1 MGNSLFD
8 DMMSGAIVAKAL
20 FKGASKAI
28 SKTVEFAES
37 EKGQQLKAE
46 LRAKTSE
53 AVEFASDKAREM
65 GLEDKAKSILKYAK
79 EYAIEKITDTSS
91 EMPADVAAIVYGP
104 GGYAE
109 RIEAL
114 ENRIAEETIK
124 HNQRLAELNEKLAN
138 APEAIEPDENGYFP
152 EVLPDTANIFEQQI
166 QEEKQNFETNIY
178 NLQEELQS
186 LKDELEEGLF
196 MEKQRRREEEAIAKE
211 ERTVQDELDWARFLG
226 KDPNEM

>member
-65 GLEDKAKSILKYAK
+65 GLEDKAKSILKYADGDK
-79 EYAIEKITDTSS
+79 VREYATPRQSVALTDGQKSRIRAALAAGVASS
-91 EMPADVAAIVYGP
+91 TLAAQYNVSVSTI
-104 GGYAE
+104 
-109 RIEAL
+109 
-114 ENRIAEETIK
+114 NRY
-124 HNQRLAELNEKLAN
+124 R
-138 APEAIEPDENGYFP
+138 
-152 EVLPDTANIFEQQI
+152 
-166 QEEKQNFETNIY
+166 
-178 NLQEELQS
+178 
-186 LKDELEEGLF
+186 EG
-196 MEKQRRREEEAIAKE
+196 KE
-211 ERTVQDELDWARFLG
+211 
-226 KDPNEM
+226 